1 MLLIHKHLSLAGVFE
16 LLTYERLCYNIICEY
31 MESGEFMTKRQWV
44 TKFMLMHKWV
54 LVCGFIITT
63 LMTMINL
70 IYPFLNGRI
79 INIAFYDKD
88 MSAFLNLCLIY
99 AGILIFNQFVVATLN
114 NLISSQ
120 LMTGFV
126 FDIRRALFK
135 KILHKKGKDLS
146 GMYSGDMISRMNH
159 DAADIMNLI
168 FWSGLWGYSNFLHIL
183 FAVCFMFYYNIFLGA
198 FTVVLV
204 PVVFFS
210 SKYFKARAQKVNK
223 DIAAEQGKL
232 SSYLFEIVKN
242 LREIKILNAS
252 KKVRSVYLR
261 KTTSI
266 NKMNV
271 ENGRIEVTTERL
283 NSFITLIAQLLIFVI
298 CAYFIVKGQM
308 QLGVFVAAISYFNIA
323 VNYFSSIN
331 SKIVDVWGQ
340 TISLQRVVDIL
351 NEEEEDYKENHPPKQ
366 IKEGKIEFNNVTFGY
381 TEDRPVLNGFNL
393 RVDAGSTIGIV
404 GKSGA
409 GKTTMG
415 NLLYNLYNV
424 DSGELLID
432 GMNVN
437 EYNLH
442 SLRSQVGIVHQETIL
457 YDNTLRYNLSF
468 TNNKDNDD
476 ALMEAIKKAAL
487 YDVVLTFPDG
497 LDTLLGTEGQEL
509 SGGQKQRLAIA
520 RILVKNPKI
529 LVFDEATAFLDSRN
543 EALIRNV
550 MSEMSQDRTLIIIA
564 HRFSTIKSCDK
575 IAVLADG
582 VVKGFDTHDVLIRN
596 NKTYIDLF
604 SEQCLGGEAV

>member
-1 MLLIHKHLSLAGVFE
+1 
-16 LLTYERLCYNIICEY
+16 
-31 MESGEFMTKRQWV
+31 MESGESMTKRQWV

-54 LVCGFIITT
+54 FACGFLITT

-70 IYPFLNGRI
+70 MYPFLNGRI
-79 INIAFYDKD
+79 INVAFYDQD

-99 AGILIFNQFVVATLN
+99 AGILVFNQFVVATLN

-126 FDIRRALFK
+126 FDIRRALFS

-159 DAADIMNLI
+159 DATDIMNLV
-168 FWSGLWGYSNFLHIL
+168 FWSGLWGYSNFLHIV
-183 FAVCFMFYYNIFLGA
+183 FAVGFMFYYNVFLGA

-204 PVVFFS
+204 PAVFFA
-210 SKYFKARAQKVNK
+210 SKYFKARAQKVTQ
-223 DIAAEQGKL
+223 DIATEQGKL

-242 LREIKILNAS
+242 LQEIKILNAG
-252 KKVRSVYLR
+252 KKVTSVYLR

-266 NKMNV
+266 NKLNV
-271 ENGRIEVTTERL
+271 ENGKIEVTTERV
-283 NSFITLIAQLLIFVI
+283 NAFITLLAQLLIFTV
-298 CAYFIVKGQM
+298 CAYFIVKGDM
-308 QLGVFVAAISYFNIA
+308 QLGVFVAAVSYFSMA
-323 VNYFSSIN
+323 VTYFSSIN

-340 TISLQRVVDIL
+340 TVSLQRVVDIL
-351 NEEEEDYKENHPPKQ
+351 NEEEEDYKDNQPHTQ
-366 IKEGKIEFNNVTFGY
+366 IKEGRVEFNNVTFGY
-381 TEDRPVLNGFNL
+381 SEDRPILNGFNL
-393 RVDAGSTIGIV
+393 RIDAGSTIGLV
-404 GKSGA
+404 GRSGA

-424 DSGELLID
+424 DGGELLID
-432 GMNVN
+432 GVNVN

-442 SLRSQVGIVHQETIL
+442 SLRSQVGIVHQENIL

-468 TNNKDNDD
+468 SNNKDNDD
-476 ALMEAIKKAAL
+476 VLMEALKKAAL

-497 LDTLLGTEGQEL
+497 LDTLLGTDGQEL

-529 LVFDEATAFLDSRN
+529 LIFDEATSSLDSKN
-543 EALIRNV
+543 EALIRQM
-550 MSEMSQDRTLIIIA
+550 MSELSQDRTLIIIA
-564 HRFSTIKSCDK
+564 HRYSTIASCDK

-582 VVKGFDTHDVLIRN
+582 VVQGYDTHDVLITSN
-596 NKTYIDLF
+596 QTYMDLF
-604 SEQCLGGEAV
+604 SEQYAGGEAV

>member
-1 MLLIHKHLSLAGVFE
+1 
-16 LLTYERLCYNIICEY
+16 
-31 MESGEFMTKRQWV
+31 MESGESVTKRQWV
-44 TKFMLMHKWV
+44 IKFMLMHKWV
-54 LVCGFIITT
+54 FASGFLITT

-70 IYPFLNGRI
+70 IYPFLGGKM

-88 MSAFLNLCLIY
+88 MSAFLNLCLLY
-99 AGILIFNQFVVATLN
+99 AGILFFNQFIVATLN
-114 NLISSQ
+114 NLIFSQ
-120 LMTGFV
+120 MMTGFV

-159 DAADIMNLI
+159 DATDVMNLV
-168 FWSGLWGYSNFLHIL
+168 FWSGLWGYSNLLHIL
-183 FAVCFMFYYNIFLGA
+183 FAVGFMFYYNIFLGA

-204 PVVFFS
+204 PVVFFA
-210 SKYFKARAQKVNK
+210 SKYFKARAQKINK
-223 DIAAEQGKL
+223 DIAVEQGKL

-242 LREIKILNAS
+242 LQEIKLLNAG
-252 KKVRSVYLR
+252 KKVTSSYLG

-271 ENGRIEVTTERL
+271 ENGKIEVTTERV
-283 NSFITLIAQLLIFVI
+283 NAFITLAAQLLIFTV
-298 CAYFIVKGQM
+298 CAYFIVKGEM
-308 QLGVFVAAISYFNIA
+308 QLGVFVAAVSYFSMA
-323 VNYFSSIN
+323 VTYFSSIN

-351 NEEEEDYKENHPPKQ
+351 NEEEEDYKSNQPPTQ

-381 TEDRPVLNGFNL
+381 SEDRPVLNGFNL
-393 RVDAGSTIGIV
+393 RIDAGSTIGIV

-432 GMNVN
+432 GRNVN

-476 ALMEAIKKAAL
+476 VLMEAVKRAAL
-487 YDVVLTFPDG
+487 YEVVRTFPDG
-497 LDTLLGTEGQEL
+497 LDTLLGTDGQAL

-529 LVFDEATAFLDSRN
+529 LIFDEATSFLDSKN
-543 EALIRNV
+543 EALIRQM
-550 MSEMSQDRTLIIIA
+550 MSDLSQDRTLIIIA
-564 HRFSTIKSCDK
+564 HRFSTIASCDK

-582 VVKGFDTHDVLIRN
+582 VVKGYDAHDVLITS

-604 SEQCLGGEAV
+604 GEQFVGSEAV

>member
-1 MLLIHKHLSLAGVFE
+1 
-16 LLTYERLCYNIICEY
+16 
-31 MESGEFMTKRQWV
+31 MTKRQWV

-54 LVCGFIITT
+54 FACGFLITT

-70 IYPFLNGRI
+70 MYPFLNGRI
-79 INIAFYDKD
+79 INVAFYDQD

-99 AGILIFNQFVVATLN
+99 AGILVFNQFVVATLN

-126 FDIRRALFK
+126 FDIRRALFN

-159 DAADIMNLI
+159 DAADIMNLV
-168 FWSGLWGYSNFLHIL
+168 FWSGLWGYSNFLHIV
-183 FAVCFMFYYNIFLGA
+183 FAVGFMFYYNVFLGA

-204 PVVFFS
+204 PAVFFA
-210 SKYFKARAQKVNK
+210 SKYFKARAQKVNQ
-223 DIAAEQGKL
+223 DIATEQGKL

-242 LREIKILNAS
+242 LQEIKILNAG
-252 KKVRSVYLR
+252 KKVTSVYLR

-266 NKMNV
+266 NKLNV
-271 ENGRIEVTTERL
+271 ENGKIEVTTERV
-283 NSFITLIAQLLIFVI
+283 NAFITLLAQLLIFTV
-298 CAYFIVKGQM
+298 CAYFIVKGDM
-308 QLGVFVAAISYFNIA
+308 QLGVFVAAVSYFSMA
-323 VNYFSSIN
+323 VTYFSSIN

-340 TISLQRVVDIL
+340 TVSLQRVVDIL
-351 NEEEEDYKENHPPKQ
+351 NEEEEDYKDNQPHTQ
-366 IKEGKIEFNNVTFGY
+366 IKEGRIEFNNVTFGY
-381 TEDRPVLNGFNL
+381 TQDRPILNGFNL
-393 RVDAGSTIGIV
+393 CIDAGSTIGLV
-404 GKSGA
+404 GRSGA

-424 DSGELLID
+424 DGGELLID
-432 GMNVN
+432 GVNVN

-442 SLRSQVGIVHQETIL
+442 SLRSQVGIVHQENIL

-468 TNNKDNDD
+468 SNNKDHDD
-476 ALMEAIKKAAL
+476 VLMEALKKAAL

-497 LDTLLGTEGQEL
+497 LDTLLGTDGQEL

-529 LVFDEATAFLDSRN
+529 LIFDEATSSLDSKN
-543 EALIRNV
+543 EALIRQM
-550 MSEMSQDRTLIIIA
+550 MSELSQDRTLIIIA
-564 HRFSTIKSCDK
+564 HRYSTIASCDK

-582 VVKGFDTHDVLIRN
+582 VVQGYDTHDVLITSN
-596 NKTYIDLF
+596 QVYMDLF
-604 SEQCLGGEAV
+604 SEQYAGGEAV

>member
-1 MLLIHKHLSLAGVFE
+1 
-16 LLTYERLCYNIICEY
+16 
-31 MESGEFMTKRQWV
+31 MTKRQWV

-54 LVCGFIITT
+54 FACGFLITT

-70 IYPFLNGRI
+70 MYPFLNGRI
-79 INIAFYDKD
+79 INVAFYDQD

-99 AGILIFNQFVVATLN
+99 AGILVFNQFVVATLN

-126 FDIRRALFK
+126 FDIRRALFS

-159 DAADIMNLI
+159 DATDIMNLV
-168 FWSGLWGYSNFLHIL
+168 FWSGLWGYSNFLHIV
-183 FAVCFMFYYNIFLGA
+183 FAVGFMFYYNVFLGA

-204 PVVFFS
+204 PAVFFA
-210 SKYFKARAQKVNK
+210 SKYFKARAQKVTQ
-223 DIAAEQGKL
+223 DIATEQGKL

-242 LREIKILNAS
+242 LQEIKILNAG
-252 KKVRSVYLR
+252 KKVTSVYLR

-266 NKMNV
+266 NKLNV
-271 ENGRIEVTTERL
+271 ENGKIEVTTERV
-283 NSFITLIAQLLIFVI
+283 NAFITLLAQLLIFTV
-298 CAYFIVKGQM
+298 CAYFIVKGDM
-308 QLGVFVAAISYFNIA
+308 QLGVFVAAVSYFSMA
-323 VNYFSSIN
+323 VTYFSSIN

-340 TISLQRVVDIL
+340 TVSLQRVVDIL
-351 NEEEEDYKENHPPKQ
+351 NEEEEDYKDNQPHTQ
-366 IKEGKIEFNNVTFGY
+366 IKEGRVEFNNVTFGY
-381 TEDRPVLNGFNL
+381 SEDRPILNGFNL
-393 RVDAGSTIGIV
+393 RIDAGSTIGLV
-404 GKSGA
+404 GRSGA

-424 DSGELLID
+424 DGGELLID
-432 GMNVN
+432 GVNVN

-442 SLRSQVGIVHQETIL
+442 SLRSQVGIVHQENIL

-468 TNNKDNDD
+468 SNNKDNDD
-476 ALMEAIKKAAL
+476 VLMEALKKAAL

-497 LDTLLGTEGQEL
+497 LDTLLGTDGQEL

-529 LVFDEATAFLDSRN
+529 LIFDEATSSLDSKN
-543 EALIRNV
+543 EALIRQM
-550 MSEMSQDRTLIIIA
+550 MSELSQDRTLIIIA
-564 HRFSTIKSCDK
+564 HRYSTIASCDK

-582 VVKGFDTHDVLIRN
+582 VVQGYDTHDVLITSN
-596 NKTYIDLF
+596 QTYMDLF
-604 SEQCLGGEAV
+604 SEQYAGGEAV

>member
-1 MLLIHKHLSLAGVFE
+1 
-16 LLTYERLCYNIICEY
+16 
-31 MESGEFMTKRQWV
+31 MTTRQWV
-44 TKFMLMHKWV
+44 TKFIRMHKWV
-54 LVCGFIITT
+54 FLFGFVITT
-63 LMTMINL
+63 LMTMVNL
-70 IYPFLNGRI
+70 MYPFLGGKL
-79 INIAFYDKD
+79 INVAFYDKD
-88 MSAFLNLCLIY
+88 MSAFMNLCLIY
-99 AGILIFNQFVVATLN
+99 AGILLFNQFVVATLN

-120 LMTGFV
+120 MMTGFV
-126 FDIRRALFK
+126 FDIRRALFN

-159 DAADIMNLI
+159 DATDVMNLV

-183 FAVCFMFYYNIFLGA
+183 FAVGFMFYYNVFLGA

-204 PVVFFS
+204 PAVFFA
-210 SKYFKARAQKVNK
+210 SKYFKTRAQKVNK

-242 LREIKILNAS
+242 LQEIRILNAGR
-252 KKVRSVYLR
+252 KVTSTYLR

-266 NKMNV
+266 HKMNV
-271 ENGRIEVTTERL
+271 DNGKIEVTTERV
-283 NSFITLIAQLLIFVI
+283 NSFITLIAQLLIFTI
-298 CAYFIVKGQM
+298 CAYFIAKGQM
-308 QLGVFVAAISYFNIA
+308 QLGVFVAAVSYFTMA

-331 SKIVDVWGQ
+331 SKIADVWGQ
-340 TISLQRVVDIL
+340 SVSLQRVVDIL
-351 NEEEEDYKENHPPKQ
+351 NEEEEDYRENQPPKTIQ
-366 IKEGKIEFNNVTFGY
+366 EGRIEFNNVTFGY
-381 TEDRPVLNGFNL
+381 TGDRPVLNGFNL
-393 RVDAGSTIGIV
+393 RIEAGSTIGIV
-404 GKSGA
+404 GRSGA

-432 GMNVN
+432 GTNVK

-457 YDNTLRYNLSF
+457 YDQTLRYNLSF
-468 TNNKDNDD
+468 TNCKDKDD

-487 YDVVLTFPDG
+487 YEVVQALPDG
-497 LDTLLGTEGQEL
+497 LDTLLGTGGQEL

-529 LVFDEATAFLDSRN
+529 LVFDEATSSLDSRN
-543 EALIRNV
+543 EVLIRS
-550 MSEMSQDRTLIIIA
+550 MLGELSKERTLIIIA

-582 VVKGFDTHDVLIRN
+582 IVEGYDTHDVLITS

-604 SEQCLGGEAV
+604 SEQFAGGEAV

>member
-1 MLLIHKHLSLAGVFE
+1 
-16 LLTYERLCYNIICEY
+16 
-31 MESGEFMTKRQWV
+31 
-44 TKFMLMHKWV
+44 MHKWV
-54 LVCGFIITT
+54 FACGFLITT

-70 IYPFLNGRI
+70 MYPFLNGRI
-79 INIAFYDKD
+79 INVAFYDQD

-99 AGILIFNQFVVATLN
+99 AGILVFNQFVVATLN

-126 FDIRRALFK
+126 FDIRRALFN

-159 DAADIMNLI
+159 DAADIMNLV
-168 FWSGLWGYSNFLHIL
+168 FWSGLWGYSNFLHIV
-183 FAVCFMFYYNIFLGA
+183 FAVGFMFYYNVFLGA

-204 PVVFFS
+204 PAVFFA
-210 SKYFKARAQKVNK
+210 SKYFKARAQKVNQ
-223 DIAAEQGKL
+223 DIATEQGKL

-242 LREIKILNAS
+242 LQEIKILNAG
-252 KKVRSVYLR
+252 KKVTSVYLR

-266 NKMNV
+266 NKLNV
-271 ENGRIEVTTERL
+271 ENGKIEVTTERV
-283 NSFITLIAQLLIFVI
+283 NAFITLLAQLLIFTV
-298 CAYFIVKGQM
+298 CAYFIVKGDM
-308 QLGVFVAAISYFNIA
+308 QLGVFVAAVSYFSMA
-323 VNYFSSIN
+323 VTYFSSIN

-340 TISLQRVVDIL
+340 TVSLQRVVDIL
-351 NEEEEDYKENHPPKQ
+351 NEEEEDYKDNQPHTQ
-366 IKEGKIEFNNVTFGY
+366 IKEGRIEFNNVTFGY
-381 TEDRPVLNGFNL
+381 TQDRPILNGFNL
-393 RVDAGSTIGIV
+393 CIDAGSTIGLV
-404 GKSGA
+404 GRSGA

-424 DSGELLID
+424 DGGELLID
-432 GMNVN
+432 GVNVN

-442 SLRSQVGIVHQETIL
+442 SLRSQVGIVHQENIL

-468 TNNKDNDD
+468 SNNKDHDD
-476 ALMEAIKKAAL
+476 VLMEALKKAAL

-497 LDTLLGTEGQEL
+497 LDTLLGTDGQEL

-529 LVFDEATAFLDSRN
+529 LIFDEATSSLDSKN
-543 EALIRNV
+543 EALIRQM
-550 MSEMSQDRTLIIIA
+550 MSELSQDRTLIIIA
-564 HRFSTIKSCDK
+564 HRYSTIASCDK

-582 VVKGFDTHDVLIRN
+582 VVQGYDTHDVLITSN
-596 NKTYIDLF
+596 QVYMDLF
-604 SEQCLGGEAV
+604 SEQYAGGEAV

>member
-1 MLLIHKHLSLAGVFE
+1 
-16 LLTYERLCYNIICEY
+16 LCYNIFCEY
-31 MESGEFMTKRQWV
+31 MESGELMTNRQWV

-54 LVCGFIITT
+54 FVCGFLITT

-70 IYPFLNGRI
+70 IYPFLGGEI

-99 AGILIFNQFVVATLN
+99 AGILLFNQFVVATLN

-120 LMTGFV
+120 MMTGFV
-126 FDIRRALFK
+126 FDIRRALFN
-135 KILHKKGKDLS
+135 KILHKKGQDLS
-146 GMYSGDMISRMNH
+146 GMYSGDMISRMNN
-159 DAADIMNLI
+159 DATDIMNLV
-168 FWSGLWGYSNFLHIL
+168 FWSGLWGYSNLLHIL
-183 FAVCFMFYYNIFLGA
+183 FAVCFMFYYNVLLGA

-204 PVVFFS
+204 PAVFFA
-210 SKYFKARAQKVNK
+210 SKYFKTRAQKINV
-223 DIAAEQGKL
+223 DIRAEEGKL

-242 LREIKILNAS
+242 LQEIKILNAG
-252 KKVRSVYLR
+252 KKVTSTYLR

-271 ENGRIEVTTERL
+271 ENGRIEVTTERV
-283 NSFITLIAQLLIFVI
+283 NAFITLIAQLLIFVI
-298 CAYFIVKGQM
+298 CSYFIVKGQM
-308 QLGVFVAAISYFNIA
+308 QLGVFVAAISYFNMA
-323 VNYFSSIN
+323 VNYFGSIN

-340 TISLQRVVDIL
+340 TVSLQRVVDIL
-351 NEEEEDYKENHPPKQ
+351 NEEEEDYQENQPPKPIEQ
-366 IKEGKIEFNNVTFGY
+366 GRIEFNNVTFGY
-381 TEDRPVLNGFNL
+381 TEDSQVLNGFNL
-393 RVDAGSTIGIV
+393 RVDAGSTVGIV

-415 NLLYNLYNV
+415 NLLYNLYKV
-424 DSGELLID
+424 DGGELLID
-432 GMNVN
+432 GINVN

-457 YDNTLRYNLSF
+457 YDHTLRYNLSF
-468 TNNKDNDD
+468 TNNKDNDE

-487 YDVVLTFPDG
+487 YDVVQTFPDG
-497 LDTLLGTEGQEL
+497 LDTLLGMDGQEL

-543 EALIRNV
+543 EALIRKV
-550 MSEMSQDRTLIIIA
+550 MSELSKDRTLIIIA
-564 HRFSTIKSCDK
+564 HRFSTIASCDK
-575 IAVLADG
+575 IAVIADG
-582 VVKGFDTHDVLIRN
+582 VVQGYDTHDVLITS

-604 SEQCLGGEAV
+604 SEQFAGGEAV

>member
-1 MLLIHKHLSLAGVFE
+1 
-16 LLTYERLCYNIICEY
+16 
-31 MESGEFMTKRQWV
+31 MTKRQWV
-44 TKFMLMHKWV
+44 ARFMFMHKWV
-54 LVCGFIITT
+54 FLCGFIITT

-70 IYPFLNGRI
+70 IYPFLNGKI
-79 INIAFYDKD
+79 INVAFYDKD
-88 MSAFLNLCLIY
+88 MSAFLDLCLIY
-99 AGILIFNQFVVATLN
+99 AGILFFNQFVVATLN

-120 LMTGFV
+120 MMTGFV
-126 FDIRRALFK
+126 FDIRRTLFK

-159 DAADIMNLI
+159 DATDIMNLV
-168 FWSGLWGYSNFLHIL
+168 FWSGLWGYSNLLHIL
-183 FAVCFMFYYNIFLGA
+183 FAVCFMFYYNVLLGA
-198 FTVVLV
+198 FTIVLV
-204 PVVFFS
+204 PVVFFA
-210 SKYFKARAQKVNK
+210 SKYFKKRSQKINK
-223 DIAAEQGKL
+223 DIATEQGKL

-242 LREIKILNAS
+242 MQEIKILSAG
-252 KKVRSVYLR
+252 KKVMSSYLR
-261 KTTSI
+261 KTVSI

-271 ENGRIEVTTERL
+271 QNGRVVVTTERV
-283 NSFITLIAQLLIFVI
+283 NSFITLIAQLLIFII
-298 CAYFIVKGQM
+298 CAYFIVEDQM
-308 QLGVFVAAISYFNIA
+308 QLGVFVAAISYFNMS

-340 TISLQRVVDIL
+340 TVSLQRVVDIL
-351 NEEEEDYKENHPPKQ
+351 NEDEEDYKENQPPNQ
-366 IKEGKIEFNNVTFGY
+366 IKEGRIEFNNVTFGY
-381 TEDRPVLNGFNL
+381 TEDRQVLNGFNL

-424 DSGELLID
+424 DGGELLID

-442 SLRSQVGIVHQETIL
+442 SLRCQVGIVHQETIL

-487 YDVVLTFPDG
+487 YDVFLTFPNG
-497 LDTLLGTEGQEL
+497 LDTLLGTDGQEL

-529 LVFDEATAFLDSRN
+529 LVFDEATSFLDSRN
-543 EALIRNV
+543 EGLIRKV
-550 MSEMSQDRTLIIIA
+550 MSDLSKDRTLIIIA

-582 VVKGFDTHDVLIRN
+582 VVKGFDTHDVLIKS

-604 SEQCLGGEAV
+604 SEQFAGGEAV

>member
-1 MLLIHKHLSLAGVFE
+1 
-16 LLTYERLCYNIICEY
+16 
-31 MESGEFMTKRQWV
+31 MTKRQWV

-54 LVCGFIITT
+54 FVCGFIITT
-63 LMTMINL
+63 LMTMVNL
-70 IYPFLNGRI
+70 IYPFLGGKL

-88 MSAFLNLCLIY
+88 MTAFLDLCLIY
-99 AGILIFNQFVVATLN
+99 AGILLFNQFVVATLN

-120 LMTGFV
+120 MMTGFV
-126 FDIRRALFK
+126 FDIRRALFNK
-135 KILHKKGKDLS
+135 VLHKKGKDLS
-146 GMYSGDMISRMNH
+146 GMYSGDMISLMNH
-159 DAADIMNLI
+159 DATDIMNLV
-168 FWSGLWGYSNFLHIL
+168 FWSGLWGYSNLLHIT
-183 FAVCFMFYYNIFLGA
+183 FAVGFMFYYNLLLGA

-204 PVVFFS
+204 PAVFFA
-210 SKYFKARAQKVNK
+210 SKYFKTRSQKVNK
-223 DIAAEQGKL
+223 EIASAQGKL

-242 LREIKILNAS
+242 MQEIKILNAG
-252 KKVRSVYLR
+252 KKVASTYLR
-261 KTTSI
+261 KTASI
-266 NKMNV
+266 HKMNV
-271 ENGRIEVTTERL
+271 ENGRIEVTTERV
-283 NSFITLIAQLLIFVI
+283 NSFITLIAQLLIFII
-298 CAYFIVKGQM
+298 CAYFIVKDQM
-308 QLGVFVAAISYFNIA
+308 QLGVFVAAISYFNMA

-331 SKIVDVWGQ
+331 SKMADVWVQ
-340 TISLQRVVDIL
+340 SVSLQRVVDIL
-351 NEEEEDYKENHPPKQ
+351 NEEEEDYQENQPPKQ
-366 IKEGKIEFNNVTFGY
+366 IKEGRIEFNNVTFGY

-457 YDNTLRYNLSF
+457 YDHTLRYNLSF

-487 YDVVLTFPDG
+487 YNVVQTFPDG
-497 LDTLLGTEGQEL
+497 LDTLLGTDGQEL

-529 LVFDEATAFLDSRN
+529 LVFDEATSFLDSRN
-543 EALIRNV
+543 EVLIRKV
-550 MSEMSQDRTLIIIA
+550 MSDLSQDRTLIIIA

-582 VVKGFDTHDVLIRN
+582 VVKGYDTHDVLITS

-604 SEQCLGGEAV
+604 SEQYAGGEAV